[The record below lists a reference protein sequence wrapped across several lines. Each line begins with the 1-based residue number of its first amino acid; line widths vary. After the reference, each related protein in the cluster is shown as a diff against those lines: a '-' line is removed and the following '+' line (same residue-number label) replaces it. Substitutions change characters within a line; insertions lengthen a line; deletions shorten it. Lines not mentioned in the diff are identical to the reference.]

1 MRSIHLQHSLH
12 DHQQARREG
21 VRGHLGP
28 RKADERQQLDGIN
41 NVASTPDR
49 ALVSSWMRCH
59 RQNSDRCGWFQI
71 TCFSRIFCGIIL
83 FIGNMDGINRN
94 SNNNNGIYNNSV
106 IWTESAFFISDIIA
120 LVFSRV
126 QCLPVPPMLLQSN
139 LLRKASQ
146 LLSVKRLKTR

>member
-59 RQNSDRCGWFQI
+59 RQNSDHCGWFQI

-83 FIGNMDGINRN
+83 FIRNRDGINR
-94 SNNNNGIYNNSV
+94 NNNNGIYNSV
-106 IWTESAFFISDIIA
+106 IWTESAFLISGIIA